1 MRFSKSRL
9 ASALL
14 SGSAIVLGTALAAYA
29 DTPKDTVVMAKQID
43 DIISLDPGEAF
54 EFSGGEADGNVYE
67 RLVYYDLK
75 NVAKMYGA
83 LAETYGVGPD
93 GKTYTF
99 KLRSGIKFSSGN
111 PVTAAD
117 VVYSIQRAVIMNKTP
132 GFILTQFGFTKDN
145 VADRMKASDATTVI
159 LETDKKYAPSF
170 FYYCLTGVVSS
181 IVDAAIVKQ
190 HEQNGDFGNDWL
202 KTHSAGSGP
211 YVIRSWKANESY
223 VLDAN
228 PNYHG
233 TAPLTPHVIV
243 RHIKEVATQRLLL
256 EKGDVDYAR
265 DLGKDELEAV
275 SKNPDIAFDRGVK
288 GAITYLG
295 LNQKN
300 EFLKKPEVVEALK
313 YLVDYDGIQNNIL
326 KGVRNVHQSF
336 LPIGFLGAI
345 EDKPY
350 KFDLAKAKA
359 LLAKAG
365 LADGFSVKM
374 DVRSQYP
381 SVDIAQALQ
390 ASWAQAG
397 IKLELIQGDGKQ
409 VITKYRARN
418 HEIVILDWGP
428 DYQDPHTNA
437 QTFASNFD
445 NSDASTTKTLAWRNS
460 WDIPEMSKKTQAAV
474 EEFDAEKRATLYQD
488 IQREHQKV
496 SPFVIMFQQIEVAA
510 HRKTVDGFIVGPG
523 NDNNWYSGIKKQ

>member
-1 MRFSKSRL
+1 MMRQAVLILGGAVL
-9 ASALL
+9 AM
-14 SGSAIVLGTALAAYA
+14 SGGMAAA
-29 DTPKDTVVMAKQID
+29 ATPKDTVVMAKQID
-43 DIISLDPGEAF
+43 DIISLDPGEVF
-54 EFSGGEADGNVYE
+54 EFSGGEVVGNVYDK
-67 RLVYYDLK
+67 LLMFDLK
-75 NVAKMYGA
+75 DVSKIEGHVAESWK
-83 LAETYGVGPD
+83 AEPD
-93 GKTYTF
+93 GVTYTF
-99 KLRSGIKFSSGN
+99 KIRKGLNFASGN
-111 PVTAAD
+111 PITAEDAA
-117 VVYSIQRAVIMNKTP
+117 YSLQRAVIMNKTP

-145 VADRMKASDATTVI
+145 VADRVKAPDAMTVT

-170 FYYCLTGVVSS
+170 FYYCLTATVSS
-181 IVDAAIVKQ
+181 IVDSATVKQ

-202 KTHSAGSGP
+202 KTHSAGTGP

-233 TAPLTPHVIV
+233 TAPLTPHVFV
-243 RHIKEVATQRLLL
+243 RHVKEVATQRLLL

-265 DLGKDELEAV
+265 NLGKDELEAIHNN
-275 SKNPDIAFDRGVK
+275 SDIAFDQGPK

-300 EFLKKPEVVEALK
+300 EYLRKPEVVEALK
-313 YLVDYDGIQNNIL
+313 YLVDYDGIDDNIL
-326 KGVRNVHQSF
+326 KGVRIVHQSF

-345 EDKPY
+345 DDKPY
-350 KFDLAKAKA
+350 RFDLAKAKQ

-365 LADGFSVKM
+365 LPDGFAIKM
-374 DVRSQYP
+374 DVQGQYP
-381 SVDIAQALQ
+381 FIDIAQALQ

-397 IKLELIQGDGKQ
+397 IKVDLIQGDSKQ

-418 HEIVILDWGP
+418 HEIVMLEWGP

-460 WDIPEMSKKTQAAV
+460 WDIPEMSKRTQAAV
-474 EEFDAEKRATLYQD
+474 EESDAEKRASIYEGL
-488 IQREHQKV
+488 QREHQKV
-496 SPFVIMFQQIEVAA
+496 APFVIMFEQIEVAA
-510 HRKTVDGFIVGPG
+510 HRKGVDGFNIGPAF
-523 NDNNWYSGIKKQ
+523 DNNWYAGIKKN

>member
-1 MRFSKSRL
+1 MRHPKTSL
-9 ASALL
+9 VVLL
-14 SGSAIVLGTALAAYA
+14 LGSAALALAGAAWA
-29 DTPKDTVVMAKQID
+29 DTPRDTVVMAKQID

-54 EFSGGEADGNVYE
+54 EFSGGEADGNIYE

-83 LAETYGVGPD
+83 LAETYGVGDD

-99 KLRSGIKFSSGN
+99 KLRTGIKFSTGN
-111 PVTAAD
+111 VLTSAD
-117 VVYSIQRAVIMNKTP
+117 IVYSIQRAVIIDKTP

-145 VADRMKASDATTVI
+145 VKDRVRAPDAATVE

-170 FYYCLTGVVSS
+170 FYYCLTAVVASV
-181 IVDAAIVKQ
+181 VDSATAKQ
-190 HEQNGDFGNDWL
+190 HEENGDFANGWL
-202 KTHSAGSGP
+202 KQHSAGTGP
-211 YVIRSWKANESY
+211 YVLRSWKANESY

-243 RHIKEVATQRLLL
+243 RHVKEVATQRLLL

-275 SKNPDIAFDRGVK
+275 AKNPDIAFDKGVK

-300 EFLKKPEVVEALK
+300 QYLKKPEVVEALK
-313 YLVDYDGIQNNIL
+313 YLVDYDGIEQNIL
-326 KGVRNVHQSF
+326 KGVRTVHQAF
-336 LPIGFLGAI
+336 LPIGFLGALA
-345 EDKPY
+345 ENPY
-350 KFDLAKAKA
+350 KFDLPKAKA

-365 LADGFSVKM
+365 LPDGFSVSM

-437 QTFASNFD
+437 QTFASNFN
-445 NSDASTTKTLAWRNS
+445 NSDSSTTKTLAWRNS

-488 IQREHQKV
+488 LQREHQKV

-510 HRKTVDGFIVGPG
+510 HRKSVDGFVVGPA
-523 NDNNWYSGIKKQ
+523 NDSNWYSGIKKP

>member
-1 MRFSKSRL
+1 MRLSKML
-9 ASALL
+9 LGSA
-14 SGSAIVLGTALAAYA
+14 AIVLAGSLAAYA

-54 EFSGGEADGNVYE
+54 EFSGGEADGNMYE

-75 NVAKMYGA
+75 NVSKMYGA
-83 LAETYGVGPD
+83 IAETYGVGSD

-99 KLRSGIKFSSGN
+99 KLRPGIKFSSGN
-111 PVTAAD
+111 VLTSAD

-145 VADRMKASDATTVI
+145 VADRVKATDAMTVT

-170 FYYCLTGVVSS
+170 FYYCLTAVVSS
-181 IVDAAIVKQ
+181 VVDSATTKQ
-190 HEQNGDFGNDWL
+190 HEENGDFGNGWL
-202 KTHSAGSGP
+202 KQHSAGTGP
-211 YVIRSWKANESY
+211 YMLRSWKANESY
-223 VLDAN
+223 VMDVN

-233 TAPLTPHVIV
+233 AAPLTPHVIV
-243 RHIKEVATQRLLL
+243 RHVKEVATQRLLL

-275 SKNPDIAFDRGVK
+275 SKNPDIAFDQGRK

-300 EFLKKPEVVEALK
+300 ANLKKPEVVEALK
-313 YLVDYDGIQNNIL
+313 YLVDYDGIEKNIL
-326 KGVRNVHQSF
+326 KGVRVVHQAF
-336 LPIGFLGAI
+336 LPVGFLGAV

-350 KFDLAKAKA
+350 KFDLAKAKG

-365 LADGFSVKM
+365 LADGFSVSM

-418 HEIVILDWGP
+418 HEIVLLDWGP

-437 QTFASNFD
+437 QTFASNLD
-445 NSDASTTKTLAWRNS
+445 NSDGSPTKTLAWRNS

-488 IQREHQKV
+488 LQREHQKV

-510 HRKTVDGFIVGPG
+510 HRKSVDGFVVGPG
-523 NDNNWYSGIKKQ
+523 NDNNWYSGIKKP

>member
-1 MRFSKSRL
+1 MRQSKASL
-9 ASALL
+9 AAILLGSA
-14 SGSAIVLGTALAAYA
+14 AIVLTGAGAAYA

-54 EFSGGEADGNVYE
+54 EFSGGEVNGNVYE
-67 RLVYYDLK
+67 RLVYYDIK
-75 NVAKMYGA
+75 NVSKMFGA
-83 LAETYGVGPD
+83 LAESYGVGSD

-99 KLRSGIKFSSGN
+99 KLRPGIKFSSGN
-111 PVTAAD
+111 VMTSAD

-145 VADRMKASDATTVI
+145 VVDRVKAPDAMTVT

-170 FYYCLTGVVSS
+170 FYYCLTAGVSS
-181 IVDAAIVKQ
+181 IVDGATVKQ
-190 HEQNGDFGNDWL
+190 HEEKGDFGNDWL

-233 TAPLTPHVIV
+233 TAPLTPHVFV
-243 RHIKEVATQRLLL
+243 RHVKEVATQRLLL
-256 EKGDVDYAR
+256 EKGDIDYAR
-265 DLGKDELEAV
+265 NLGKDELDAIR
-275 SKNPDIAFDRGVK
+275 SNPDIAFDQGPK

-300 EFLKKPEVVEALK
+300 EYLKKPDVVEALK
-313 YLVDYDGIQNNIL
+313 YLVDYDGIDNNIL
-326 KGVRNVHQSF
+326 KGVRIVHQSF
-336 LPIGFLGAI
+336 LPVGFLGAI
-345 EDKPY
+345 DDKPY
-350 KFDLAKAKA
+350 RFDLAKAKQ

-365 LADGFSVKM
+365 LPDGFAIKM
-374 DVRSQYP
+374 DVQGQYP
-381 SVDIAQALQ
+381 FIDIAQALQ

-397 IKLELIQGDGKQ
+397 IKVDLIQGDSKQ

-418 HEIVILDWGP
+418 HEIVMLEWGP

-445 NSDASTTKTLAWRNS
+445 NSDASPTKTLAWRNS
-460 WDIPEMSKKTQAAV
+460 WDIPEMSKRTQAAV
-474 EEFDAEKRATLYQD
+474 EESDAEKRASIYEAL
-488 IQREHQKV
+488 QREHQKV
-496 SPFVIMFQQIEVAA
+496 APFVIMFEQIEVAA
-510 HRKTVDGFIVGPG
+510 HRNNVDGFNIGPAF
-523 NDNNWYSGIKKQ
+523 DNNWYSKIKKN

>member
-1 MRFSKSRL
+1 MVL
-9 ASALL
+9 AS
-14 SGSAIVLGTALAAYA
+14 SAYA

-54 EFSGGEADGNVYE
+54 EFSGGEVDGNVYE
-67 RLVYYDLK
+67 RLVYYDVK
-75 NVAKMYGA
+75 NVSKMFGA
-83 LAETYGVGPD
+83 LAETYSVGPD

-99 KLRSGIKFSSGN
+99 KLRPGIKFSSGN
-111 PVTAAD
+111 PLTAAD
-117 VVYSIQRAVIMNKTP
+117 AVYSIQRAVIMNKTP

-145 VADRMKASDATTVI
+145 VGDRVKATDAMTVTM
-159 LETDKKYAPSF
+159 ETEKKFAPSF
-170 FYYCLTGVVSS
+170 FYYCLTANVSS
-181 IVDAAIVKQ
+181 IVDSAVVKQ

-202 KTHSAGSGP
+202 KTHSAGTGP
-211 YVIRSWKANESY
+211 YTIRSWKANESY

-243 RHIKEVATQRLLL
+243 RHVKEVATQRLLL

-275 SKNPDIAFDRGVK
+275 SKNPDITFDQGVK

-300 EFLKKPEVVEALK
+300 QFLKKPEVVEALK

-326 KGVRNVHQSF
+326 RGVRVVHQAF
-336 LPIGFLGAI
+336 LPIGFLGAVD
-345 EDKPY
+345 DKPY
-350 KFDLAKAKA
+350 RFDLAKAKE

-365 LADGFSVKM
+365 LASGFSVSM
-374 DVRSQYP
+374 DVSASYP
-381 SVDIAQALQ
+381 GIDIAQALQ

-397 IKLELIQGDGKQ
+397 IKLELIQGDRKQ

-418 HEIVILDWGP
+418 HESVILEWGP

-445 NSDASTTKTLAWRNS
+445 NSDASPTKTLAWRNS

-474 EEFDAEKRATLYQD
+474 EEFDAEKRATMYQD
-488 IQREHQKV
+488 LQREHQKV

-510 HRKTVDGFIVGPG
+510 HRKSADGFVVGPG
-523 NDNNWYSGIKKQ
+523 NDSNWYSGIKKN

>member
-1 MRFSKSRL
+1 MKFSTILLGSVALVL
-9 ASALL
+9 A
-14 SGSAIVLGTALAAYA
+14 GPGTASA

-54 EFSGGEADGNVYE
+54 EFSGGEVDGNVYE

-75 NVAKMYGA
+75 NVANMYGQ
-83 LAETYGVGPD
+83 LAETYGVGGD

-99 KLRSGIKFSSGN
+99 KLRPGIKFSSGN
-111 PVTAAD
+111 PLTAAD
-117 VVYSIQRAVIMNKTP
+117 VVYSIQRSVIMNKTP

-145 VADRMKASDATTVI
+145 VADRVKAPDSMTVT

-170 FYYCLTGVVSS
+170 FYYCLTADVSS
-181 IVDAAIVKQ
+181 VVDSATVKQ

-202 KTHSAGSGP
+202 KTHSAGTGP

-233 TAPLTPHVIV
+233 TAPLTPHVFV
-243 RHIKEVATQRLLL
+243 RHVKEVATQRLLL

-275 SKNPDIAFDRGVK
+275 SKNPDIAFDQGPK

-300 EFLKKPEVVEALK
+300 EFLRKPEVAEALK
-313 YLVDYDGIQNNIL
+313 YLVDYDGIEKNIL
-326 KGVRNVHQSF
+326 KGVRIVHQSF
-336 LPIGFLGAI
+336 LPVGFLGAI
-345 EDKPY
+345 DDKPY
-350 KFDLAKAKA
+350 HFDLAKAKD

-365 LADGFSVKM
+365 LSDGFAVKM
-374 DVRSQYP
+374 DVASRYP
-381 SVDIAQALQ
+381 AIDIAQALQ

-397 IKLELIQGDGKQ
+397 IKLELIQGDSKQ

-418 HEIVILDWGP
+418 HEIVILEWGP

-460 WDIPEMSKKTQAAV
+460 WDIPEMSKRTQAAV
-474 EEFDAEKRATLYQD
+474 EESDAEKRASIYEGL
-488 IQREHQKV
+488 QREHQKV
-496 SPFVIMFQQIEVAA
+496 APFVIMFEQIEVAA
-510 HRKTVDGFIVGPG
+510 HRKGVDGLIVGPAFG
-523 NDNNWYSGIKKQ
+523 NNWYSSIKKN